1 MNRVLAIVALVCFAS
16 SLFVRSVDPVIP
28 PIAAEFAVAAATAAL
43 LSTAFALPYAF
54 IQPVL
59 GAMADMMG
67 KVRLMTACL
76 LVLVLAGLVGAVAT
90 SFPILMASRI
100 VAGIA
105 SGGVFPIALAI
116 VGDLVPVARRQ
127 VAISRLLFA
136 GMSGNLLGASGAG
149 VIGDLIGWRGVFFGT
164 ALVGAAVLIAS
175 LVGLRRTEVD
185 QPARFDLSTVAPNY
199 RAIFGNPLAKICF
212 GTVFLEGIFLFGLF
226 PYIASLLYAAGETR
240 ASIAGL
246 VIAGFGVGGVTYTLM
261 VSWLLGRVGERR
273 LMVGGGILMGLALIV
288 VAMRLPWP
296 FEFVDFM
303 LMGFAFYMLHGC
315 VQVFVTELA
324 PEARGSSTA
333 LHSAFFFFGQALGPV
348 VYGFGF
354 AHVGVAASLSVG
366 AGVLVIAGITCAG
379 LLRHPAPTRRF
390 T

>member
-1 MNRVLAIVALVCFAS
+1 MNRVLTIVALVCFAS

-28 PIAAEFAVAAATAAL
+28 PIAADLFVATTTAAL

-76 LVLVLAGLVGAVAT
+76 LVLVLAGLVGALAT
-90 SFPILMASRI
+90 SFPVLMISRI

-105 SGGVFPIALAI
+105 SGGLFPIALAI
-116 VGDLVPVARRQ
+116 VGDLVPVRQRQ

-149 VIGDLIGWRGVFFGT
+149 VIGDLIGWRGVFFAT
-164 ALVGAAVLIAS
+164 ALAGAAVLIAS
-175 LVGLRRTEVD
+175 LVSLRGVESGR
-185 QPARFDLSTVAPNY
+185 PARFDLTTVVPNY

-212 GTVFLEGIFLFGLF
+212 STVFLEGIFLFGLF
-226 PYIASLLYAAGETR
+226 PYVATLLHAAGETR
-240 ASIAGL
+240 SSVAGL
-246 VIAGFGVGGVTYTLM
+246 VIAGFGVGGVLYTLA
-261 VSWLLGRVGERR
+261 VAWLLSRIGERR
-273 LMVGGGILMGLALIV
+273 LMVSGGILMGLALIG
-288 VAMRLPWP
+288 VALRLPWP
-296 FEFVDFM
+296 FEFIIFM
-303 LMGFAFYMLHGC
+303 LMGFAFYMLHGS

-348 VYGFGF
+348 VYGFAF
-354 AHVGVAASLSVG
+354 AHVGVAVSLSVG
-366 AGVLVIAGITCAG
+366 AVVLALAGIVCAR
-379 LLRHPAPTRRF
+379 LLRHPPPPPRF

>member
-28 PIAAEFAVAAATAAL
+28 PIAADLFVATTTAAL
-43 LSTAFALPYAF
+43 LSTAFAFPYAF

-67 KVRLMTACL
+67 KVRLMTICL
-76 LVLVLAGLVGAVAT
+76 LVLVLAGLAGAFAT
-90 SFPILMASRI
+90 SFPVLLTSRI

-105 SGGVFPIALAI
+105 SGGTFPIALAL
-116 VGDLVPVARRQ
+116 VGDLVPVRQRQ

-149 VIGDLIGWRGVFFGT
+149 VIGDLLGWRGVFFAT
-164 ALVGAAVLIAS
+164 ALVGAAVLVAS
-175 LVGLRRTEVD
+175 LVGLRGVD
-185 QPARFDLSTVAPNY
+185 SDRPARFDLTSVAPNY

-212 GTVFLEGIFLFGLF
+212 GTVFLEGVFLFGLF
-226 PYIASLLYAAGETR
+226 PYVASLLHAAGETR

-246 VIAGFGVGGVTYTLM
+246 VIAGFGVGGVIYTLA
-261 VSWLLGRVGERR
+261 VSWLLSRIGERR
-273 LMVGGGILMGLALIV
+273 LMFGGGILMGLALI
-288 VAMRLPWP
+288 ATALRLPWP
-296 FEFVDFM
+296 FEFIDFM
-303 LMGFAFYMLHGC
+303 VMGFAFYMLHGC

-348 VYGFGF
+348 IYGFGF
-354 AHVGVAASLSVG
+354 AQIGVAASLSVA
-366 AGVLVIAGITCAG
+366 AGILALAGITCAS
-379 LLRHPAPTRRF
+379 LLRHPAPMR
-390 T
+390 

>member
-16 SLFVRSVDPVIP
+16 SLFVRSVDPIIP
-28 PIAAEFAVAAATAAL
+28 PIAADLFVATTTAAL
-43 LSTAFALPYAF
+43 LSTAFSFPYAF

-76 LVLVLAGLVGAVAT
+76 LVLVLAGVVGALAT
-90 SFPILMASRI
+90 SFPVLMASRI

-105 SGGVFPIALAI
+105 SGGLFPIALAL
-116 VGDLVPVARRQ
+116 VGDLVPVGQRQ

-149 VIGDLIGWRGVFFGT
+149 VIGDLIGWRGVFFAT

-175 LVGLRRTEVD
+175 LVGLRGVD
-185 QPARFDLSTVAPNY
+185 SDRPARFDLTTVAPNY

-212 GTVFLEGIFLFGLF
+212 TTVFLEGVFLFGLF

-240 ASIAGL
+240 SSIAGL
-246 VIAGFGVGGVTYTLM
+246 VIAGFGVGGVTYTLV
-261 VSWLLGRVGERR
+261 VSWLLSRIGERR
-273 LMVGGGILMGLALIV
+273 LMFGGGILMGVALIV

-296 FEFVDFM
+296 FEFIDFM

-348 VYGFGF
+348 IYGFGF
-354 AHVGVAASLSVG
+354 AHVGVAVSLSVG
-366 AGVLVIAGITCAG
+366 AGILALAGIACAS
-379 LLRHPAPTRRF
+379 LLRHPAPMRRF

>member
-1 MNRVLAIVALVCFAS
+1 MNRVLTIVALVCFAS

-28 PIAAEFAVAAATAAL
+28 PIAADLFVATTTAAL
-43 LSTAFALPYAF
+43 LSTAFSFPYAF

-76 LVLVLAGLVGAVAT
+76 LVLVLAGLVGALAT
-90 SFPILMASRI
+90 SFPVLMASRI

-105 SGGVFPIALAI
+105 SGGLFPIALAL
-116 VGDLVPVARRQ
+116 VGDLVPVGKRQ

-136 GMSGNLLGASGAG
+136 GLSGNLLGASGAG
-149 VIGDLIGWRGVFFGT
+149 VIGDLVGWRGVFFAT

-175 LVGLRRTEVD
+175 LVGLRGVESER
-185 QPARFDLSTVAPNY
+185 PARFDLSTVAPNY

-212 GTVFLEGIFLFGLF
+212 TTVFLEGIFLFGLF
-226 PYIASLLYAAGETR
+226 PYVASLLYAAGETR
-240 ASIAGL
+240 SSIAGL

-261 VSWLLGRVGERR
+261 VSWLLSRIGERR

-354 AHVGVAASLSVG
+354 AQIGVAASLSVG
-366 AGVLVIAGITCAG
+366 AGVLTLAGITCAS
-379 LLRHPAPTRRF
+379 LLRHPKPARRF

>member
-28 PIAAEFAVAAATAAL
+28 PIAADLFVATSTAAL
-43 LSTAFALPYAF
+43 LSTAFAFPYAF
-54 IQPVL
+54 VQPVL

-67 KVRLMTACL
+67 KVRLMTVCL
-76 LVLVLAGLVGAVAT
+76 LVLVLAGLVGAFAT
-90 SFPILMASRI
+90 TFPVLLASRI

-105 SGGVFPIALAI
+105 SGGLFPIALAL
-116 VGDLVPVARRQ
+116 VGDLVPVGRRQ

-149 VIGDLIGWRGVFFGT
+149 VIGDLIGWRGVFFAT
-164 ALVGAAVLIAS
+164 ALVGAAVLVAS
-175 LVGLRRTEVD
+175 LVSLRGVD
-185 QPARFDLSTVAPNY
+185 SERPARFDLSVVAPNY

-212 GTVFLEGIFLFGLF
+212 GAVFLEGIFLFGLF
-226 PYIASLLYAAGETR
+226 PYIASLHYAAGETR

-246 VIAGFGVGGVTYTLM
+246 VIAGFGVGGVIYTL
-261 VSWLLGRVGERR
+261 VVAWLLSRIGVQR
-273 LMVGGGILMGLALIV
+273 LMAGGGILMGFALIV
-288 VAMRLPWP
+288 VALRLPWP
-296 FEFVDFM
+296 YEFVDFM

-354 AHVGVAASLSVG
+354 AEVGVAASLSVG
-366 AGVLVIAGITCAG
+366 AGVLALTGVTCAS
-379 LLRHPAPTRRF
+379 LLRHPVPMR
-390 T
+390 

>member
-28 PIAAEFAVAAATAAL
+28 PIAADLFVATTTAAL
-43 LSTAFALPYAF
+43 LSTAFAFPYAF
-54 IQPVL
+54 VQPVL

-76 LVLVLAGLVGAVAT
+76 LVLVLAGLVGAFAT
-90 SFPILMASRI
+90 SFPVLLASRI

-105 SGGVFPIALAI
+105 SGGLFPIALAL
-116 VGDLVPVARRQ
+116 VGDLVPVGRRQ

-149 VIGDLIGWRGVFFGT
+149 VIGDLIGWRGVFFAT
-164 ALVGAAVLIAS
+164 ALVGAAVLVAS
-175 LVGLRRTEVD
+175 VVSLRGVD
-185 QPARFDLSTVAPNY
+185 SERPARFDLSVVAPNY

-212 GTVFLEGIFLFGLF
+212 GAVFVEGIFLFGLF
-226 PYIASLLYAAGETR
+226 PYIASLHYAVGETR

-246 VIAGFGVGGVTYTLM
+246 VIAGFGVGGVIYTL
-261 VSWLLGRVGERR
+261 VVAWLLSRIGVQR
-273 LMVGGGILMGLALIV
+273 LMAGGGILMGFALIV
-288 VAMRLPWP
+288 VALRLPWP
-296 FEFVDFM
+296 YEFVDFM

-354 AHVGVAASLSVG
+354 AQVGVAASLSVG
-366 AGVLVIAGITCAG
+366 AGVLALTGITCAS
-379 LLRHPAPTRRF
+379 LLRHPVPMR
-390 T
+390 